1 MSREDQRF
9 MEIMDQSIS
18 TENGHY
24 CIDLPF
30 RKNDVIMPNN
40 RCLAEQRLKSLKR
53 KFSWNQEFQEESSL
67 FLLMLSTRGMLKQY
81 HKISYF
87 EIMVRCST
95 SHIMGYTILKR
106 RPLELCLIAVQFSKE
121 CPWIH
126 NCSKAQILPTHYW
139 VFWPGLDKNM
149 WLRCRHSGHQVHQ
162 VKVYQTNVDFLRF
175 LWWPNGDTTQSL
187 KEYRMKVHL
196 FGAISS
202 PTSSNFAL
210 RKLAEDYKDCFPN
223 KVLNSILH
231 NLCRWLFNICSH
243 RSGGTSDGQRLNC
256 CMFQR
261 RIPVIQMDNSL
272 KVLACIPEEHL

>member
-1 MSREDQRF
+1 MKEADDRRKIGFQSVTANRISVTKLEELLVAQYNHDFDEKSSEDDFKMSREDQRF

-121 CPWIH
+121 CH
-126 NCSKAQILPTHYW
+126 
-139 VFWPGLDKNM
+139 
-149 WLRCRHSGHQVHQ
+149 
-162 VKVYQTNVDFLRF
+162 
-175 LWWPNGDTTQSL
+175 
-187 KEYRMKVHL
+187 
-196 FGAISS
+196 
-202 PTSSNFAL
+202 
-210 RKLAEDYKDCFPN
+210 
-223 KVLNSILH
+223 
-231 NLCRWLFNICSH
+231 
-243 RSGGTSDGQRLNC
+243 
-256 CMFQR
+256 
-261 RIPVIQMDNSL
+261 
-272 KVLACIPEEHL
+272 